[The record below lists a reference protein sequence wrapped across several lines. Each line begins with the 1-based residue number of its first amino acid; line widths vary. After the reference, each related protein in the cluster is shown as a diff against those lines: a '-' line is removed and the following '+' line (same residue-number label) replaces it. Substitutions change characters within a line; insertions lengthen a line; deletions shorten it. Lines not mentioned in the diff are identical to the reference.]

1 MQSWFKGKR
10 ERYWVVDEE
19 VRPVP
24 APAARPNIIRDVG
37 EESPDSSSDQL
48 AKKQE
53 EKLKSR
59 EELPG
64 RLPDPQRSPKLTF
77 GPGRKRALT
86 GREVADQQEA
96 DEARARRQADR
107 LQKEAQRAEEL
118 IDEQALLQSQ
128 FQDEIV
134 AAYFDQGIKHDPEDQ
149 WVDIDDSPTKGE
161 SSKVS
166 KKARLPRLQPVPIG
180 RAQAIRDTIKPKQR
194 SQKITVLNTITL
206 PSRSYRLFLSTEAIF
221 HPTQNHKKKSD

>member
-1 MQSWFKGKR
+1 MAEKHKTLPPEDAAKFALSFK
-10 ERYWVVDEE
+10 EL
-19 VRPVP
+19 
-24 APAARPNIIRDVG
+24 
-37 EESPDSSSDQL
+37 SDQL

-64 RLPDPQRSPKLTF
+64 RLPDPQRPPKLTF

-96 DEARARRQADR
+96 DEARARRKADR

-134 AAYFDQGIKHDPEDQ
+134 AAYFD
-149 WVDIDDSPTKGE
+149 
-161 SSKVS
+161 
-166 KKARLPRLQPVPIG
+166 
-180 RAQAIRDTIKPKQR
+180 
-194 SQKITVLNTITL
+194 
-206 PSRSYRLFLSTEAIF
+206 
-221 HPTQNHKKKSD
+221 